1 MVSQIITFMVKILL
15 PLWLVIY
22 NSYSWFL
29 LHLWEPTA
37 SWPDSY
43 KFLLFFIIHNE
54 NCWVFQK
61 FCHLQYK
68 KDETWFEISHVY
80 SISYPYSNP
89 KMFSLK

>member
-1 MVSQIITFMVKILL
+1 MVSNLITLIADFYY
-15 PLWLVIY
+15 IY
-22 NSYSWFL
+22 GSLRPVGQFF
-29 LHLWEPTA
+29 
-37 SWPDSY
+37 Y
-43 KFLLFFIIHNE
+43 KFLLFFIVHNE
-54 NCWVFQK
+54 NCWIFQK